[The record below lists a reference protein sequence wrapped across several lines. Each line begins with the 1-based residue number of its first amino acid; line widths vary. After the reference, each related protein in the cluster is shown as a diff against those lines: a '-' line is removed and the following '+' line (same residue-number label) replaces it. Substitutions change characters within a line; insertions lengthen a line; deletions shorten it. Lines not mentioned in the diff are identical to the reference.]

1 MVRALFVC
9 SQNRL
14 RSPTAEDTFGKW
26 QGVETASAGTDEK
39 ASSPL
44 DPEAIEWAEII
55 FVMERAHRNRL
66 TKRFGHQVRNKR
78 VVVLGIPDDYGFMD
92 PALVKVLER
101 KVGPHL
107 VRLGGTPPA
116 IPASSS

>member
-9 SQNRL
+9 SRNRL

-39 ASSPL
+39 AASPL
-44 DPEAIEWAEII
+44 DSETIEWAEII
-55 FVMERAHRNRL
+55 FVMERSHRNRVA
-66 TKRFGHQVRNKR
+66 KKFGHNVRNKR
-78 VVVLGIPDDYGFMD
+78 LVVLDIPDEYEFMD

-101 KVGPHL
+101 KVGPYL
-107 VRLGGTPPA
+107 VRLGGKPPA
-116 IPASSS
+116 QP